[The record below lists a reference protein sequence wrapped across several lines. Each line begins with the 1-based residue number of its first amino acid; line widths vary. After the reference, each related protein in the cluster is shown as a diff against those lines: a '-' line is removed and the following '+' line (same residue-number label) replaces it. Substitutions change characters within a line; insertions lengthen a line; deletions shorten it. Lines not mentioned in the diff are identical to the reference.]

1 MPDRSLSSTGT
12 AEAADPPSGGGEARQ
27 RAALDRKGG
36 PGHTMLVAVLL
47 AVPVVKIAF
56 TVGGA
61 GPARTVLST
70 LGVKSLPEV
79 LVGMVLDSPWLGCVL
94 GVVTSRAV
102 FAFFAARG
110 VVPHGRDP
118 LALAR
123 AAAMLMINPVA
134 VGVLAACLYGWTW
147 GLATG
152 LVSAGLRQGL
162 IIEYRTG
169 RRHRHR
175 HESDHG
181 GEHGGEHDRPHE
193 LSHAGDRG
201 HEPQPPP
208 HPAAGAPSAWQR
220 AAGASSAGHR
230 AARRFAAVEQ
240 AIAAALVL
248 VALPAAGLASALD
261 GRSWAP
267 VVQCTL
273 DVPHS
278 AARAPI
284 IEFTRDGTGAVGW
297 DAGAHEVLNGHS
309 CTEAKSQEVRPAWW
323 NG

>member
-1 MPDRSLSSTGT
+1 MPDRPYSSTGT
-12 AEAADPPSGGGEARQ
+12 ADHTDPPSGAAAGAVTATPASSDSGPRSGDGSGDGGEGRP

-61 GPARTVLST
+61 GPARAVLTS
-70 LGVKSLPEV
+70 LGVKGLPAV
-79 LVGMVLDSPWLGCVL
+79 LVAMVLDSPWLGCVL
-94 GVVTSRAV
+94 GVVVSRALL
-102 FAFFAARG
+102 AFFAARG
-110 VVPHGRDP
+110 VVPHSRDRR
-118 LALAR
+118 ALAR
-123 AAAMLMINPVA
+123 ATAMLLINPVA

-175 HESDHG
+175 HESGHADENDHG
-181 GEHGGEHDRPHE
+181 R
-193 LSHAGDRG
+193 SWS
-201 HEPQPPP
+201 
-208 HPAAGAPSAWQR
+208 PSSR
-220 AAGASSAGHR
+220 HR

-240 AIAAALVL
+240 ALAAALVIG
-248 VALPAAGLASALD
+248 VLPAVGLASALD
-261 GRSWAP
+261 GHSWAP
-267 VVQCTL
+267 LLDCTL

-278 AARAPI
+278 SARAPM
-284 IEFTRDGTGAVGW
+284 IEFTRDGTGVVGW
-297 DAGAHEVLNGHS
+297 DVDAHEVLNGHS
-309 CTEAKSQEVRPAWW
+309 CTQAPSQEVRPAWW

>member
-1 MPDRSLSSTGT
+1 MPDRPLSSTGT
-12 AEAADPPSGGGEARQ
+12 TDAAGPPSGAAHAASGASGGGTSGGGEARQ

-61 GPARTVLST
+61 EPARTVLST

-94 GVVTSRAV
+94 GVVSSRAL

-110 VVPHGRDP
+110 AVPHGRDR

-169 RRHRHR
+169 RRHPHR
-175 HESDHG
+175 HESDR
-181 GEHGGEHDRPHE
+181 EHDRDRRHE
-193 LSHAGDRG
+193 SH
-201 HEPQPPP
+201 PSP
-208 HPAAGAPSAWQR
+208 HPAAGPPSTR
-220 AAGASSAGHR
+220 HR

-240 AIAAALVL
+240 WIAAALVL
-248 VALPAAGLASALD
+248 GALPAAGLASALD

-267 VVQCTL
+267 VVDCTI
-273 DVPHS
+273 DVPNS
-278 AARAPI
+278 AARVPI
-284 IEFTRDGTGAVGW
+284 IEFTRDGSGVVGW
-297 DAGAHEVLNGHS
+297 GVDAHEVLNGHS
-309 CTEAKSQEVRPAWW
+309 CTEARSQEVRPAWW
-323 NG
+323 NS